1 MIIVVRIVRIRRLN
15 WYAKRSDR
23 MKNAKVR
30 HQIANS
36 FFFNTL
42 YLKYLEKVKNHQV
55 FHIYRKYYKNST
67 THNSSCRTMKPFLND
82 LDLIDLRHSRDKSLD
97 FRFFMLKISEKK
109 IWKKYSFFSAHFW
122 HENDII
128 PDFFFQKWEIGVL
141 NGLQLEADRD
151 PSRIVAYIG
160 HARKAIFTC
169 SYLSA

>member
-97 FRFFMLKISEKK
+97 FRFFMLKISERK
-109 IWKKYSFFSAHFW
+109 IWKKYSFLVRIFGTKMISYL
-122 HENDII
+122 I
-128 PDFFFQKWEIGVL
+128 FFFRNEK
-141 NGLQLEADRD
+141 
-151 PSRIVAYIG
+151 
-160 HARKAIFTC
+160 
-169 SYLSA
+169 